1 MELQQKTA
9 VYQSMRG
16 MRAPVVMQ
24 KHVGQREP
32 RVSDKNDSK
41 NIMKDL
47 KFIAPEQE
55 RKPGQE
61 FDQQQQQEP
70 EQASP
75 LAGFQLLQYGPSVMQ
90 GNMGMGPT
98 FGLGPGPA
106 YGASIGR
113 VPLGQDMQ
121 FAGVSNGE
129 SLWAFPNSQSP
140 EASSDTTSL
149 SGQQIAGG
157 STGGKGGGEVTEN
170 VMGNDSLMADIDWVS
185 LFSLS
190 HSSTWLCACIALVL
204 ILLFPGRFRRT
215 FPSWTT
221 AARARDIRVSIQ
233 YR

>member
-1 MELQQKTA
+1 
-9 VYQSMRG
+9 
-16 MRAPVVMQ
+16 MQ
-24 KHVGQREP
+24 KHIGQREP

-61 FDQQQQQEP
+61 FDQQQQQQEP

-75 LAGFQLLQYGPSVMQ
+75 LAGFQPLQYGPGVAQ
-90 GNMGMGPT
+90 GNVGMGMGPT

-149 SGQQIAGG
+149 SGQPITGG
-157 STGGKGGGEVTEN
+157 SSGGVGGGGITEN

-185 LFSLS
+185 SIFPLP
-190 HSSTWLCACIALVL
+190 HSSTLLGICVAVVL
-204 ILLFPGRFRRT
+204 ILFFPGRF
-215 FPSWTT
+215 
-221 AARARDIRVSIQ
+221 
-233 YR
+233 